1 MHSIEYGYA
10 PTSFSNIWT
19 KNNAIQGDRPLR
31 NADDYTL
38 PNPCTEMFKKSPLY
52 NLPLEWN
59 SLDHTKFIRN
69 RVTFKTALKFT
80 LLEQLIDNNPVEGA
94 APPLAP
100 P

>member
-1 MHSIEYGYA
+1 
-10 PTSFSNIWT
+10 
-19 KNNAIQGDRPLR
+19 
-31 NADDYTL
+31 
-38 PNPCTEMFKKSPLY
+38 MFKKSPLY

-80 LLEQLIDNNPVEGA
+80 LLESLIENNPVEGA